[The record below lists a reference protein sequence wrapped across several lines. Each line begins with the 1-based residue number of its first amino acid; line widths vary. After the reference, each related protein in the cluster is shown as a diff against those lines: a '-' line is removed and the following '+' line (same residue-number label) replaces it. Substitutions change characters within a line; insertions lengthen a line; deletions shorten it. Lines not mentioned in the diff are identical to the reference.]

1 LLLTRVLTAA
11 VLVAAL
17 LAALFLLPMGAFQ
30 ALVALIVAVAAWEWS
45 RLCGIAERSP
55 AVTYTVSCLAAY
67 GVVLAIPAF
76 AEALFWVAGAFWL
89 LAVPAWLARGL
100 ARTPASL
107 LAIAG
112 LLVIV
117 PAAGAMALLERAELL
132 ALIGLCVIA
141 DTAAYFTG
149 RAFGR
154 RKLAPNISP
163 GKTWEGAFGG
173 AVSCIFYAI
182 ILTMFHPGLGARV
195 TGVIW
200 LPYAIAASLLCALSV
215 LGDLFE
221 SALKRRAGVKDSGK
235 LLPGHGGIL
244 DRIDSATA
252 VLPAGTLLLHWLG
265 TA

>member
-11 VLVAAL
+11 VLIAAFLAAL
-17 LAALFLLPMGAFQ
+17 LLLPPRPFQ
-30 ALVALIVAVAAWEWS
+30 AVVALIVAVAAWEWS
-45 RLCGIAERSP
+45 RLCGIIHRSP
-55 AVTYTVSCLAAY
+55 ALLYAAVSVAVYSAVLVFPALAETLYLLAA
-67 GVVLAIPAF
+67 A
-76 AEALFWVAGAFWL
+76 FWV

-100 ARTPASL
+100 VQTPAYL
-107 LAIAG
+107 IALAG

-117 PAAGAMALLERAELL
+117 PAGGAMGMLGRDEVLL
-132 ALIGLCVIA
+132 LIGLCVIA

-154 RKLAPNISP
+154 RKLAPKISP
-163 GKTWEGAFGG
+163 GKTWEGALGG
-173 AVSCIFYAI
+173 AVACTIYAI

-200 LPYAIAASLLCALSV
+200 LPYAIAATLLCVLSV

-235 LLPGHGGIL
+235 LLPGHGGVL

-252 VLPAGTLLLHWLG
+252 VLPVGALLLHWLG
-265 TA
+265 SA